1 MVSETKKLL
10 VSQLIKDLQSY
21 PIVGLVNME
30 NLPAPQLQKMKK
42 MLKEKGVKI
51 IMARKKL
58 LNLALKGSKLE
69 NIQDLSVKIRGMP
82 AFILTKDNPFTLCS
96 IIQKNKSEAPA
107 KAGQTSPKDIVVKAG
122 PTNFAPGPIISEF
135 ASVGI
140 KTKVDQGKLAILA
153 DATIVKEGE
162 IINQKVAETLKR
174 LDIKPM
180 EIGLKLVAVW
190 ENGLVFEAKQL
201 HIDEKEYAQNIAQAV
216 RWSMNLAVEIVYLTS
231 ETTELILQKAFREAK
246 AVALDGE
253 IINDTTKE
261 EILAKAE
268 AQALSVK
275 EAGNIQ
281 AQVEPKPKTESAH
294 SHKKDKEDK
303 AEIAPEQPAPRP
315 VPKEIK
321 VEPEVKAAPKA
332 AEVPKVHHQEQ
343 AHKEAKA
350 EIKVET
356 KTEVHTNSPII
367 HTNYSRESE
376 KMNYEKMKLEQI
388 KKDKLPEFH
397 PSYGDVKVDDAQE
410 LFQKLQKK
418 GTLR

>member
-10 VSQLIKDLQSY
+10 VFQLIKDLQSY

-58 LNLALKGSKLE
+58 LNLALKESKLE
-69 NIQDLSVKIRGMP
+69 NIQHLSEKLRGMP
-82 AFILTKDNPFTLCS
+82 AFILTKDNPFALNS

-107 KAGQTSPKDIVVKAG
+107 KAGQTSPKDIVVRAG
-122 PTNFAPGPIISEF
+122 PTNFAPGPIISEL

-153 DATIVKEGE
+153 DTTIVKEGE

-201 HIDEKEYAQNIAQAV
+201 NIDEKEYAQNITQAV
-216 RWSMNLAVEIVYLTS
+216 QWSMNLAVEVCYLTS

-246 AVALDGE
+246 AVALEGE
-253 IINDTTKE
+253 IVNDVTRK

-275 EAGNIQ
+275 EAGNIE

-294 SHKKDKEDK
+294 KKDKEDQK
-303 AEIAPEQPAPRP
+303 EIAPEQPAPK
-315 VPKEIK
+315 PKEIK
-321 VEPEVKAAPKA
+321 VEPEIKAEPKA
-332 AEVPKVHHQEQ
+332 EEVPKVHHQEQ
-343 AHKEAKA
+343 VHQEAKA

-356 KTEVHTNSPII
+356 KTEVHTN
-367 HTNYSRESE
+367 YSRETE
-376 KMNYEKMKLEQI
+376 KMNYEKIKLEQV

>member
-1 MVSETKKLL
+1 MVSETKRLL
-10 VSQLIKDLQSY
+10 VRQLIKDLQSY

-58 LNLALKGSKLE
+58 LNLALKESKLE
-69 NIQDLSVKIRGMP
+69 NIKELSEKLRGMP
-82 AFILTKDNPFTLCS
+82 AFILTKDNPFILSS

-107 KAGQTSPKDIVVKAG
+107 KAGQTSPKDIIVRAG
-122 PTNFAPGPIISEF
+122 PTNFAPGPIISEL

-153 DATIVKEGE
+153 DTTIVKEGE
-162 IINQKVAETLKR
+162 IINQKVSETLKR

-201 HIDEKEYAQNIAQAV
+201 HIDEKEYAQNITQAV
-216 RWSMNLAVEIVYLTS
+216 QWSMNLAVEVCYLTS

-246 AVALDGE
+246 AVALEGE
-253 IINDTTKE
+253 IINDTTRE

-275 EAGNIQ
+275 KAGNIE
-281 AQVEPKPKTESAH
+281 AQIEPKPKTESAN
-294 SHKKDKEDK
+294 SHKKDKEDRT
-303 AEIAPEQPAPRP
+303 EIPDQQPAPRP

-321 VEPEVKAAPKA
+321 VEPEVKAVPKA
-332 AEVPKVHHQEQ
+332 AEVSKVHHQ
-343 AHKEAKA
+343 EAKA

-356 KTEVHTNSPII
+356 KTEVHTNSPTI

>member
-1 MVSETKKLL
+1 MVSETKKLRVL
-10 VSQLIKDLQSY
+10 QLIKDLQSF

-51 IMARKKL
+51 IMARKRL
-58 LNLALKGSKLE
+58 LNLALKESKLE
-69 NIQDLSVKIRGMP
+69 NIQHLSEKLRGMP
-82 AFILTKDNPFTLCS
+82 AFILTKDNPFALNS

-122 PTNFAPGPIISEF
+122 PTNFAPGPIISEL

-153 DATIVKEGE
+153 DTTIVKEGE

-190 ENGLVFEAKQL
+190 ENGLVFDAKQL
-201 HIDEKEYAQNIAQAV
+201 NIDEKEYAQNITQAV
-216 RWSMNLAVEIVYLTS
+216 QWSMNLALEITYLTS

-246 AVALDGE
+246 TVALEGE
-253 IINDTTKE
+253 IVNEVTRE

-275 EAGNIQ
+275 EAGNIE
-281 AQVEPKPKTESAH
+281 AQIEPKPKTESAH
-294 SHKKDKEDK
+294 KKDKEDRI
-303 AEIAPEQPAPRP
+303 EMDQEQPAPKSI
-315 VPKEIK
+315 PKEIK
-321 VEPEVKAAPKA
+321 VEPEIKAEPKA
-332 AEVPKVHHQEQ
+332 AEVSKVHPQEPV
-343 AHKEAKA
+343 HKEAKA

-356 KTEVHTNSPII
+356 KTEVHTN
-367 HTNYSRESE
+367 YSRESE
-376 KMNYEKMKLEQI
+376 KINYEKMKLEQV

-397 PSYGDVKVDDAQE
+397 PSYGDVKVDEAEE

>member
-10 VSQLIKDLQSY
+10 VLQLIKDLQSY

-69 NIQDLSVKIRGMP
+69 NIQHLSEKIRGMP
-82 AFILTKDNPFTLCS
+82 AFILTKDNPFTLSS

-122 PTNFAPGPIISEF
+122 PTNFAPGPIISEL

-153 DATIVKEGE
+153 DTTIVKEGE

-180 EIGLKLVAVW
+180 EIGLKLIAVW
-190 ENGLVFEAKQL
+190 ENGLVFDAKQL
-201 HIDEKEYAQNIAQAV
+201 SIDEQEYAQNITQAV
-216 RWSMNLAVEIVYLTS
+216 QWSMNLAVEIVYLTS

-246 AVALDGE
+246 AVALEGA
-253 IINDTTKE
+253 IINDTTRE

-275 EAGNIQ
+275 KAGNIA
-281 AQVEPKPKTESAH
+281 AQVEPKPKTESANRP
-294 SHKKDKEDK
+294 KKDKEEET
-303 AEIAPEQPAPRP
+303 EISDQQPAPRP
-315 VPKEIK
+315 AAKDIQIKPEIK
-321 VEPEVKAAPKA
+321 AEPKA
-332 AEVPKVHHQEQ
+332 AEIHQIHHPEPE
-343 AHKEAKA
+343 HKEGKA
-350 EIKVET
+350 EAKVET
-356 KTEVHTNSPII
+356 KTEVHTNFPTV

-376 KMNYEKMKLEQI
+376 KMNYEKMKLEQV

-410 LFQKLQKK
+410 LFQRLQKK

>member
-10 VSQLIKDLQSY
+10 VRQLIKDLQSY

-30 NLPAPQLQKMKK
+30 NLPAQQLQKMKK

-51 IMARKKL
+51 TMARKKL
-58 LNLALKGSKLE
+58 LNLALKESKLE
-69 NIQDLSVKIRGMP
+69 NIKELSEKIRGMP
-82 AFILTKDNPFTLCS
+82 AFILTKDNPFALNS

-107 KAGQTSPKDIVVKAG
+107 KAGQTSPKDILVKAG
-122 PTNFAPGPIISEF
+122 PTNFAPGPIISEL

-153 DATIVKEGE
+153 DTTIVKEGE

-201 HIDEKEYAQNIAQAV
+201 NIDEKEYAQNITQAV
-216 RWSMNLAVEIVYLTS
+216 QWSMNLALDITYLTS

-246 AVALDGE
+246 VVALEGE
-253 IINDTTKE
+253 IVNDITRE

-275 EAGNIQ
+275 EAGNID
-281 AQVEPKPKTESAH
+281 AQVEPKPKTKPKTESDR
-294 SHKKDKEDK
+294 KKDKEDRP
-303 AEIAPEQPAPRP
+303 EIAEEQPLPRP
-315 VPKEIK
+315 APKETK
-321 VEPEVKAAPKA
+321 VEEKILGK

-343 AHKEAKA
+343 VHKEARAEKKV
-350 EIKVET
+350 EIK
-356 KTEVHTNSPII
+356 TEI
-367 HTNYSRESE
+367 HTNDPTLHLGSSKDAE
-376 KMNYEKMKLEQI
+376 KINYEKMKLEQV